1 MGRFSEAEVSDLV
14 ACFVVHR
21 FFSAGAVEFDWA
33 SVGNGTGGKTERE

>member
-1 MGRFSEAEVSDLV
+1 MGRFLEAAVPDLV

-21 FFSAGAVEFDWA
+21 FLPAVAVEFDWA

>member
-21 FFSAGAVEFDWA
+21 FLPAVAVEFGWA
-33 SVGNGTGGKTERE
+33 SVGNGTGEKTERE